1 MNGFDAAGMT
11 FFNKIAFQYPLFD
24 AFVIGLSQY
33 HLFKGVLLVGFLWYV
48 WFQANQR
55 DNRNRE
61 IVIVSIVSA
70 VIGLAIARVMVYTLP
85 FRSRPAYNEALP
97 LRYPEGDPTQ
107 YLEDLSSF
115 PSDHAVMWFTV
126 AFGIFLISKRV
137 GIVAMLYTA
146 IFISFPR
153 IYLGLHHPT
162 DIIGGA
168 LIGIFLVLLAST
180 MPVRQRIAGPAL
192 HWARMHPPSFY
203 FVSFILSYLLTTHFH
218 EVKSILQA
226 LLRMLK

>member
-1 MNGFDAAGMT
+1 MNGFDAVGMKV
-11 FFNKIAFQYPLFD
+11 FNAFAFQFPLFD
-24 AFVIGLSQY
+24 SLVVGLSQY
-33 HLFKGVLLVGFLWYV
+33 HLFKGVFLVGILWYV
-48 WFQANQR
+48 WFQENHR

-61 IVIVSIVSA
+61 IVIVSIVTA
-70 VIGLAIARVMVYTLP
+70 ILGLAISRIMVYTLP
-85 FRSRPAYNEALP
+85 FRSRPAYNDSLP

-126 AFGIFLISKRV
+126 AFGIFLISRRV
-137 GIVAMLYTA
+137 GIIAMLYTA
-146 IFISFPR
+146 VFISIPR

-168 LIGIFLVLLAST
+168 VIGIGLLLITSALPIRRR
-180 MPVRQRIAGPAL
+180 MAAPAL
-192 HWARMHPPSFY
+192 YWARSHAPSFY
-203 FVSFILSYLLTTHFH
+203 FVSFVLSYLLTTHFH

-226 LLRMLK
+226 LLRVIR